1 MNAASYILIVD
12 DEIEFLHTI
21 GKRLSLRNFHPFL
34 ASSGEEA
41 IKIAKHHKLNMAII
55 DYSLP
60 DINGIDLAIRLKEIT
75 PNLKITLLTGYA
87 EQASQKGAALPIIDK
102 GNLEELWQ
110 LIGHVVEP
118 NKTLK
123 PVTSSNKT
131 APTPSRISWIIGET
145 QKIQKLKKN
154 LNKIAILDCPILIVG
169 ETGTGKELIARTLHS
184 LSFRKQNKFIAI
196 HCSTFNP
203 EILLKE
209 IFGEEHEDLEGTTRK
224 RIGLLEVA
232 EGGTLFL
239 DEIENAPLM
248 IQSMILKF
256 IEKKSFI
263 PYGGN
268 REVNVDVRIIA
279 ATNGNLLQKVKEGQ
293 FREDLYFRLN
303 AVSLELPPLRERK
316 DDIPLLAYY
325 FLNKYAQEFG
335 KNVNKISENVLTT
348 FKNYDFPGNIR
359 ELEYAIE
366 RAVILTED
374 KEIKTKHLP
383 SRFKYPQQD
392 IPKHSLKT
400 LDEIEKE
407 YILKVLKFTK
417 GSKNEAAKILGI
429 SRTSLWRKLKLYNLD
444 Q

>member
-1 MNAASYILIVD
+1 MINSPYVLIVD
-12 DEIEFLHTI
+12 DEPDFLHTL
-21 GKRLSLRNFHPFL
+21 GKRLSLRNFRPLL
-34 ASSGEEA
+34 ASSAAEA
-41 IKIAKHHKLNMAII
+41 IEIAKHHPLNMAIV
-55 DYSLP
+55 DYSLT
-60 DINGIDLAIRLKEIT
+60 DLNGVELAVKLKKLK
-75 PNLKITLLTGYA
+75 PNLQVTLVTGYA
-87 EQASQKGAALPIIDK
+87 KEASQKNETIPIIDK
-102 GNLEELWQ
+102 SNLDELWNI
-110 LIGHVVEP
+110 IGHFTPE
-118 NKTLK
+118 NKISPK
-123 PVTSSNKT
+123 SNPT
-131 APTPSRISWIIGET
+131 ASRIPWIIGET

-268 REVNVDVRIIA
+268 REVKVDVRIIA
-279 ATNGNLLQKVKEGQ
+279 ATNGNLIQKVKEGQ

-335 KNVNKISENVLTT
+335 KNVNKISEEVLNT
-348 FKNYDFPGNIR
+348 FKNYDFPGNVR

-366 RAVILTED
+366 RAVILAENE
-374 KEIKTKHLP
+374 EITLTCLP
-383 SRFKYPQQD
+383 SRFKNPSSP
-392 IPKHSLKT
+392 IKNHNLKT